1 MAKTP
6 QAPQHPLKQ
15 SYRYSGPVTALDV
28 EGEASRLLFP
38 GTSYR
43 DLPDDS
49 IVVQNLIE
57 RRLLVAETGT
67 NDAAT
72 VTAEPSTA
80 SEGA

>member
-6 QAPQHPLKQ
+6 QAPKQ
-15 SYRYSGPVTALDV
+15 SYLYSGPVTALDID
-28 EGEASRLLFP
+28 GTSRMLFP

-43 DLPDDS
+43 DLPDDNT
-49 IVVQNLIE
+49 IVKNLIE

-72 VTAEPSTA
+72 AVAEPSTA
-80 SEGA
+80 IEGA